1 MKDHF
6 GCPVQA
12 TANAIAGKWKV
23 QIVWHLAYGPS
34 RFGELRRLLAN
45 VSEKVL
51 TAQLRELEN
60 DGVVHRA
67 IVETQPRQVT
77 YSLTSEGEE
86 LLPAMQ
92 LLCQWGTKH
101 LGVASRLPPLPAA
114 LRQAVDL

>member
-34 RFGELRRLLAN
+34 RFSELRRLLAN

-51 TAQLRELEN
+51 TEQLRELEN
-60 DGVVHRA
+60 NGIVHR
-67 IVETQPRQVT
+67 ETAETMPRQVT
-77 YSLTSEGEE
+77 YSLTPEGKE

-101 LGVASRLPPLPAA
+101 MGVPSRLPPLPAG
-114 LRQAVDL
+114 LGQAVHL